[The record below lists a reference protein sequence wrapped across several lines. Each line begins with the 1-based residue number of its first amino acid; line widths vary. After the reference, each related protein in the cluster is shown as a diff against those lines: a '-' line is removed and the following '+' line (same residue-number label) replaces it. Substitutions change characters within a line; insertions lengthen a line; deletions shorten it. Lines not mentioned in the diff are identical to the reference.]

1 MAVYILS
8 MTNFENP
15 PQTAGKDDEYYKQL
29 TKYNIFKEAFQQDS
43 EANRLNYSNNTNSS
57 ILLTEIHDEYSASG
71 TIEEYR
77 REARGM
83 AIKDNPLIEF
93 VGDIKDD
100 TIRITFNGRTYW
112 ETTQNRYISDLGL

>member
-112 ETTQNRYISDLGL
+112 GITQNRYISDLGL

>member
-1 MAVYILS
+1 MAVYLLS

-15 PQTAGKDDEYYKQL
+15 PQSAGKDDEYYKQL

-43 EANRLNYSNNTNSS
+43 EANRLDNSNSS

-112 ETTQNRYISDLGL
+112 GITQNRYISDLDL

>member
-8 MTNFENP
+8 MTKFENP

-71 TIEEYR
+71 TIEE
-77 REARGM
+77 
-83 AIKDNPLIEF
+83 IEE
-93 VGDIKDD
+93 KQEE
-100 TIRITFNGRTYW
+100 W
-112 ETTQNRYISDLGL
+112 L